1 MLGHV
6 CLTAPSGIS
15 THSYTEQEKSS
26 GKSRD
31 SWMFGLV
38 NRSEPVEVIL
48 SSLMIL
54 PLDLCVV
61 DSGILMSAV
70 QTNGK
75 LRSE

>member
-1 MLGHV
+1 
-6 CLTAPSGIS
+6 
-15 THSYTEQEKSS
+15 
-26 GKSRD
+26 
-31 SWMFGLV
+31 MFGLV

-54 PLDLCVV
+54 HLGLCVV
-61 DSGILMSAV
+61 DAGILMSAV